1 MSVLWDG
8 FLNAMSHRFVRCP
21 HCKMPHDAAE
31 RVCPTTGRRMPADS
45 ASTGAR
51 SRMSELPPPERRPEP
66 LGFDPAKN
74 RIAEQEAARGSAR
87 PATGSLAPTR
97 NLQQDLIGRTVSERY
112 LVRGVLGEG
121 GMGTVYE
128 AEHIGLGRQVAI
140 KVLNPSQAK
149 KRVAVK
155 RFQQEARAAGAIG
168 HPNICEVYDL
178 GLLDDGSP
186 YLVMEKLVGS
196 TLADRISREG
206 GLPFDEILD
215 VMTQVLSGL
224 IAAHDKG
231 IVHRDIKPENIFL
244 ARRVG
249 CPPIVKILDFGVSKM
264 MPQFQGGDD
273 QLDLTRTGM
282 VMGTPYYMSPE
293 QARGERNLD
302 GRVDVYACGVMMYES
317 IVGKRPFL
325 APNYNALLLSI
336 INTVP
341 KSLRE
346 VRPATPQAMEAVVG
360 RMMAKAR
367 DDRYATANAVLRDIQ
382 ALPAAMSA
390 MSAMSGGGRAP
401 SAAPSPPSEERR
413 GAKTT
418 GGRVAVQER
427 ARPERAEG
435 PGATLRSRMADAQ
448 SPRHRSSPPP
458 APAPESADR
467 STRQRPRQST
477 SDSYDIPIHIT
488 GSDLQPLVPDSSNGS
503 DFVDE
508 MPTEVFRPGFHPSP
522 VAPAR
527 SPNETRIHQAPQ
539 RPPQQRVVPQQQQ
552 QPFVPPQQ
560 QPQHYQARPQQQQHV
575 PQQQHLQQQYPQ
587 HPAPPPQQQH
597 VPQQQQQYPQ
607 QPAAPPQTQPHL
619 GQQYPQQRPA
629 AGRPPGPAPA
639 ATGVPPQGLAPVNF
653 SGLVGDEWDSETVVK
668 KPAALTT
675 TRHRDRPP
683 PSGRGRAAAP
693 QPFNPDETINLNG
706 EGSAIDV
713 DFGEETH
720 ASPPP
725 QHHQPPPRR
734 R

>member
-1 MSVLWDG
+1 
-8 FLNAMSHRFVRCP
+8 
-21 HCKMPHDAAE
+21 
-31 RVCPTTGRRMPADS
+31 MPAES
-45 ASTGAR
+45 PNAR

-74 RIAEQEAARGSAR
+74 RIVEQAREAKRAAEQAEPS
-87 PATGSLAPTR
+87 SLYPTR
-97 NLQQDLIGRTVSERY
+97 NLQQELIGRTVSERY
-112 LVRGVLGEG
+112 MIRGVLGEG

-178 GLLDDGSP
+178 GLLEDGSP
-186 YLVMEKLVGS
+186 YLVMEKLIGT

-206 GLPFDEILD
+206 GLPFDEIAD
-215 VMTQVLSGL
+215 VMLQVLSGL

-264 MPQFQGGDD
+264 MPQFQGGDE

-325 APNYNALLLSI
+325 APNYNALLLAI

-346 VRPATPQAMEAVVG
+346 VRPATPPVMETIVA
-360 RMMAKAR
+360 RMMAKVR
-367 DDRYATANAVLRDIQ
+367 ENRYPTANAVLRDIQ
-382 ALPAAMSA
+382 ALPVAAGSSVRIPPPPTA
-390 MSAMSGGGRAP
+390 EQRLRAPVLGGRGHQDRGARVGP
-401 SAAPSPPSEERR
+401 SAA
-413 GAKTT
+413 
-418 GGRVAVQER
+418 
-427 ARPERAEG
+427 G
-435 PGATLRSRMADAQ
+435 PGAMLRTGMAEA
-448 SPRHRSSPPP
+448 PGARGRP
-458 APAPESADR
+458 ADGGNVDN
-467 STRQRPRQST
+467 STRIDIKRVGAQREKPVSQ

-488 GSDLQPLVPDSSNGS
+488 GAELRQAPPAGAPDT

-508 MPTEVFRPGFHPSP
+508 MPTEIFRPGSQNARIPS
-522 VAPAR
+522 V
-527 SPNETRIHQAPQ
+527 
-539 RPPQQRVVPQQQQ
+539 
-552 QPFVPPQQ
+552 
-560 QPQHYQARPQQQQHV
+560 
-575 PQQQHLQQQYPQ
+575 
-587 HPAPPPQQQH
+587 
-597 VPQQQQQYPQ
+597 
-607 QPAAPPQTQPHL
+607 
-619 GQQYPQQRPA
+619 RPA
-629 AGRPPGPAPA
+629 AGAPPPPHRLSQLGPVNL
-639 ATGVPPQGLAPVNF
+639 GGLA
-653 SGLVGDEWDSETVVK
+653 GDEWESETVVK

-683 PSGRGRAAAP
+683 SGRERVP
-693 QPFNPDETINLNG
+693 KPFNPDETVNLRG
-706 EGSAIDV
+706 EIGIDV
-713 DFGEETH
+713 DFGDDT
-720 ASPPP
+720 AKPPP
-725 QHHQPPPRR
+725 PPPPPPPRR
-734 R
+734 SR

>member
-1 MSVLWDG
+1 
-8 FLNAMSHRFVRCP
+8 
-21 HCKMPHDAAE
+21 MPHDAAE
-31 RVCPTTGRRMPADS
+31 RVCPTTGRRMPAETGS
-45 ASTGAR
+45 GAR
-51 SRMSELPPPERRPEP
+51 SRMTELPPPERRPEP

-74 RIAEQEAARGSAR
+74 RIAEASAAARAQDRSSSS
-87 PATGSLAPTR
+87 SLQPTR

-112 LVRGVLGEG
+112 MIRGVLGEG

-128 AEHIGLGRQVAI
+128 AEHMGLGRQVAI

-186 YLVMEKLVGS
+186 YLVMEKLIGT

-206 GLPFDEILD
+206 GLPFDEIAD
-215 VMTQVLSGL
+215 VMIQVLSGL

-264 MPQFQGGDD
+264 MPQFQGGDE

-336 INTVP
+336 INTTP
-341 KSLRE
+341 KALRD
-346 VRPATPQAMEAVVG
+346 VRPATPAAMEAIVVH
-360 RMMAKAR
+360 MMAKAR
-367 DDRYATANAVLRDIQ
+367 DDRYPTANAVMRDIQ
-382 ALPAAMSA
+382 ALPIAAA
-390 MSAMSGGGRAP
+390 AGGRL
-401 SAAPSPPSEERR
+401 PPPPTAEERQR
-413 GAKTT
+413 APVLG
-418 GGRVAVQER
+418 
-427 ARPERAEG
+427 ARPSQDRAARGLSPIEG
-435 PGATLRSRMADAQ
+435 PGATLRSRMADAPG
-448 SPRHRSSPPP
+448 PRSRGAHPPD
-458 APAPESADR
+458 SGDK
-467 STRQRPRQST
+467 STRHDIKVKDVRPAARQQPE

-488 GSDLQPLVPDSSNGS
+488 GSDLRPVQPATSPASA

-508 MPTEVFRPGFHPSP
+508 MPTAIFRPGLHPMPS
-522 VAPAR
+522 PAR
-527 SPNETRIHQAPQ
+527 SPNETRIHHAP
-539 RPPQQRVVPQQQQ
+539 PA
-552 QPFVPPQQ
+552 QPSGRR
-560 QPQHYQARPQQQQHV
+560 A
-575 PQQQHLQQQYPQ
+575 
-587 HPAPPPQQQH
+587 APPP
-597 VPQQQQQYPQ
+597 
-607 QPAAPPQTQPHL
+607 AAGAPPSPM
-619 GQQYPQQRPA
+619 
-629 AGRPPGPAPA
+629 
-639 ATGVPPQGLAPVNF
+639 APVNF
-653 SGLVGDEWDSETVVK
+653 AGLTGDEWDSETVVR

-675 TRHRDRPP
+675 TRHRERP
-683 PSGRGRAAAP
+683 PSGRERV
-693 QPFNPDETINLNG
+693 QKPFNPDETVNLQG
-706 EGSAIDV
+706 DIGIDV
-713 DFGEETH
+713 DFDDTN

-725 QHHQPPPRR
+725 RR
-734 R
+734 SR